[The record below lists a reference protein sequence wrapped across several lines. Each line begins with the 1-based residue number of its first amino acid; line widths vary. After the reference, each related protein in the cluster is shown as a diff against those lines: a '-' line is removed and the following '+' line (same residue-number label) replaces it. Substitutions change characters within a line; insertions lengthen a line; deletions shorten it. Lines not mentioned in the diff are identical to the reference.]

1 MLAPMYSRA
10 LATTAL
16 SYGVLHHLGLLTDGL
31 GEGPDG
37 SRWADWLDL
46 LVPWLV
52 LAPAAWTMV
61 AAEASRQTWLAF
73 GMGALAYANGHGIH
87 LAGNSLNNV
96 VAGTAPGET
105 AHLWDEV
112 VGHAV
117 WYAGVALVLGA
128 LAATMR
134 GRARPHPIGYP
145 LALGVG
151 LTWASNAVGGGTV
164 VPALAVALAASW
176 WGWRRREELGVVL
189 LVGFAPGA
197 LVLVVELI
205 TRLNQ

>member
-16 SYGVLHHLGLLTDGL
+16 SYGVLHHLGLLPDGL

-96 VAGTAPGET
+96 VAGTAPG
-105 AHLWDEV
+105 
-112 VGHAV
+112 
-117 WYAGVALVLGA
+117 
-128 LAATMR
+128 
-134 GRARPHPIGYP
+134 
-145 LALGVG
+145 VG

-189 LVGFAPGA
+189 LVGFAPG
-197 LVLVVELI
+197 
-205 TRLNQ
+205 

>member
-1 MLAPMYSRA
+1 VYARA

-16 SYGVLHHLGLLTDGL
+16 SYGVLHHLGLLPEGL
-31 GEGPDG
+31 GDGPDG

-52 LAPAAWTMV
+52 LAPAAWTLV
-61 AAEASRQTWLAF
+61 EAHADRRTWLVFAA
-73 GMGALAYANGHGIH
+73 GALAYANGHGIH
-87 LAGNSLNNV
+87 LAGNSVANV
-96 VAGTAPGET
+96 EPGPT

-117 WYAGVALVLGA
+117 WYAGVALVVVA

-134 GRARPHPIGYP
+134 GRPRPPWPAYP

-151 LTWASNAVGGGTV
+151 ITWATNALGGGTTG
-164 VPALAVALAASW
+164 PALAAALVASW
-176 WGWRRREELGVVL
+176 WGWRRRDELGVVL
-189 LVGFAPGA
+189 LVGFVPGA
-197 LVLVVELI
+197 VLLVGALLGVVD
-205 TRLNQ
+205 Q

>member
-1 MLAPMYSRA
+1 MYARA

-16 SYGVLHHLGLLTDGL
+16 SYGVLHHLGLLPDGL
-31 GEGPDG
+31 GAGPDG
-37 SRWADWLDL
+37 TRWADWLDL

-61 AAEASRQTWLAF
+61 AAEASRQTWLTF

-87 LAGNSLNNV
+87 LAGNSV
-96 VAGTAPGET
+96 VNSLSGSGGPGET

-117 WYAGVALVLGA
+117 WYAGVALVLAA

-134 GRARPHPIGYP
+134 GRPRPHPVGYL

-164 VPALAVALAASW
+164 VPALLVALAASW
-176 WGWRRREELGVVL
+176 WGWRRRRELAVVL
-189 LVGFAPGA
+189 LVGFLPGA
-197 LVLVVELI
+197 VALVVELI
-205 TRLNQ
+205 TRSSK